1 MVGYCE
7 TQKSNLCRSEM
18 KQMRD
23 MLSYQTGLITG
34 LQNTVSNLN
43 TTVTTLY
50 EDTYITLRTPL
61 SKLSN
66 AAESRKRSREFASRQ
81 SNVPNSHRRRR
92 LRRRSCH
99 RTPDLAHD
107 YSLQRHTKFTYCSS
121 HSNIQAYKRRRIEQD
136 GS

>member
-66 AAESRKRSREFASRQ
+66 AAESRKRSREFA
-81 SNVPNSHRRRR
+81 N
-92 LRRRSCH
+92 
-99 RTPDLAHD
+99 A
-107 YSLQRHTKFTYCSS
+107 
-121 HSNIQAYKRRRIEQD
+121 
-136 GS
+136 